1 MGIYTR
7 QDPRDRKIQEQQLAA
22 LLEQNRLLGGILAA
36 VDYLARDAD
45 ANTAERAAKEA
56 SR

>member
-22 LLEQNRLLGGILAA
+22 LLEQNRLLGGILTA
-36 VDYLARDAD
+36 VDYLARDA
-45 ANTAERAAKEA
+45 ATKTAEA
-56 SR
+56 SK

>member
-22 LLEQNRLLGGILAA
+22 LLEQNRLLGGILTA
-36 VDYLARDAD
+36 VDYLARDA
-45 ANTAERAAKEA
+45 ATKSKEDPT
-56 SR
+56 